1 MHIDLRPLR
10 SSLAAASVLFICAQG
25 PALDARQAPAAAP
38 QAPAAAALAFVPVPA
53 NITVKDLPPIPASIS
68 EALAPYGQFRQALLL
83 AWHPTKR
90 AILVA
95 TTFGDTPQIHSV
107 AGPGMDRRQ
116 LTFFKEAVNTSNA
129 VYAPDGSYFV
139 FRKDTGGGSEFTQ
152 LFRYDVATGKSVMI
166 TEGGKVRYGVPAW
179 SHKSGLIAFESNRR
193 NGRDYDVYVMN
204 PLDPSSMRVVL
215 QADGRLSVADWS
227 PDDSELLVSQGI
239 ASGQTN
245 LLWRVKVAAGDK
257 TLFTPMEPASWRS
270 VQYSPDGRGV
280 YAVSNHGGEIPR
292 IWRGDL
298 ATGAWQALT
307 AEDQPVESCSVSPD
321 GRTLAVAFDG
331 NMGSRLELL
340 DAKTLAVRA
349 APKLPAGQVIN
360 GAPQWQP
367 SGAEVAL
374 TINSMRTWGDVYS
387 VNARTGAVER
397 WTSSELGPF
406 NPESLPEPEMIK
418 WKSFDG
424 LMIPGLLY
432 RPPARFTG
440 KRPVIISI
448 HGGPD
453 GTTARERPRFQGRT
467 AYFMNE
473 LGIAILYPNMR
484 GSYGFGKAF
493 EKLDDGVLR
502 EGAIK
507 DVGALLDWIAGQPY
521 LDKDHVMVTGASYG
535 GFMTYA
541 VAEAYGDRI
550 RCAFAAAGISNFISY
565 FEDTD
570 AGRRDNRKT
579 EYGDPKDPAMREFL
593 TRISPVTQVAKL
605 KVPLMIAHG
614 RKDERVPIGQAEEM
628 YRAAKANG
636 APVWLVIYE
645 DAGHL
650 GFPGTVANFNFNFH
664 TYILF
669 AQTYLLNEP
678 AGTGGGR

>member
-1 MHIDLRPLR
+1 MRKILRLLR
-10 SSLAAASVLFICAQG
+10 LFVAASAVLFVCRQG
-25 PALDARQAPAAAP
+25 AALDARQPQAGAPQAAPAAAS
-38 QAPAAAALAFVPVPA
+38 AFFPVPP
-53 NITVKDLPPIPASIS
+53 NITAEGLPPIPASIP
-68 EALAPYGQFRQALLL
+68 EVLAPYGQSRQALLL

-90 AILVA
+90 AILIA
-95 TTFGDTPQIHSV
+95 TTFGDTAQIHSV

-116 LTFFKEAVNTSNA
+116 LTFFKEPVNA
-129 VYAPDGSYFV
+129 DAAYAPDGSYFL
-139 FRKDTGGGSEFTQ
+139 FRKDSGGGAETSQ

-166 TEGGKVRYGVPAW
+166 TDGKLRYAPPTW
-179 SHKSGLIAFESNRR
+179 SHKSGLIAFQSNRR
-193 NGRDYDVYVMN
+193 NGRDSDVYVMN

-215 QADGRLSVADWS
+215 QGDGRWSVADWS
-227 PDDSELLVSQGI
+227 PDDSELLVAQGI
-239 ASGQTN
+239 ASGQQN
-245 LLWRVKVAAGDK
+245 LLWRVKVATGEK
-257 TLFTPMEPASWRS
+257 TLFTPMEPASWGS
-270 VQYSPDGRGV
+270 AQYSPDGRSV
-280 YAVSNHGGEIPR
+280 YAVSNRGGQTKR
-292 IWRGDL
+292 VWRGDV
-298 ATGAWQALT
+298 ATAAWQSLT
-307 AEDQPVESCSVSPD
+307 SEEEPVESCALSPD
-321 GRTLAVAFDG
+321 GRTLAVVFDS
-331 NMGSRLELL
+331 NTASRFELL
-340 DAKTLAVRA
+340 DSKTLAVRA
-349 APKLPAGQVIN
+349 APKLPAGQVL
-360 GAPQWQP
+360 GVPQWHP

-374 TINSMRTWGDVYS
+374 TINSLRTWGDVYS

-406 NPESLPEPEMIK
+406 NPESLPEPEIVK

-424 LMIPGLLY
+424 LMISGVLY

-440 KRPVIISI
+440 KRPVIMNI

-453 GTTARERPRFQGRT
+453 GTTARERPRYQGRS

-473 LGIAILYPNMR
+473 LGVAILYPNVR

-493 EKLDDGVLR
+493 EKLDDGLLR

-507 DVGALLDWIAGQPY
+507 DIGALLDWIAQQPY
-521 LDKDHVMVTGASYG
+521 LDKDRVMVTGPSYG

-550 RCAFAAAGISNFISY
+550 RCAYAAAGISNFISY

-614 RKDERVPIGQAEEM
+614 RKDERVPVGQAEEM

-650 GFPGTVANFNFNFH
+650 GFPGTVANYNFNFY
-664 TYILF
+664 TWILF
-669 AQTYLLNEP
+669 AQTYLLNTP
-678 AGTGGGR
+678 AATGTGR